1 MSNDTTSATAII
13 NRVRQQTNNQ
23 PKVKVFLDT
32 ISRNSLKT
40 KRIYETALVHFQE
53 YLNEKYDYKHTLERY
68 FVISKI
74 YDQGEIN
81 NYC

>member
-1 MSNDTTSATAII
+1 M
-13 NRVRQQTNNQ
+13 
-23 PKVKVFLDT
+23 FLDT
-32 ISRNSLKT
+32 IGRNSLKT

-53 YLNEKYDYKHTLERY
+53 YLNEIYDYKHTLERY